1 MTTLSRR
8 VRWLAPPLT
17 IALALGV
24 VGALASPASAAQTTF
39 TQDTDIGIGGANYT
53 PTNTTAL
60 EIPSLGPA
68 TPSFPSE
75 IVVTTR
81 DHHRCERDAPRPQP
95 HLVPTTSTSCWW
107 AQAASSDPDERR
119 RRQQRL
125 DSRQRHV
132 R

>member
-8 VRWLAPPLT
+8 VRWLAPPVT
-17 IALALGV
+17 TALALGV

-75 IVVTTR
+75 IVSTNVGTITDVNVTLLGLNHTWS
-81 DHHRCERDAPRPQP
+81 DDLDIL
-95 HLVPTTSTSCWW
+95 LVGPGG
-107 AQAASSDPDERR
+107 
-119 RRQQRL
+119 QQ
-125 DSRQRHV
+125 
-132 R
+132 